1 MGKLTDKLQLEAL
14 RAKRK
19 ALKPVQKNGIIISQK
34 VLEEIRETH
43 CGACGKQAKKHPI
56 PYFGERFCYE
66 CIDKMTHGIRTW
78 K

>member
-1 MGKLTDKLQLEAL
+1 MGKLTDKLQLENL

-19 ALKPVQKNGIIISQK
+19 TLKPVQKNGIIISQK
-34 VLEEIRETH
+34 TYEEIRETH
-43 CGACGKQAKKHPI
+43 CGACGKKAQKHPT

-66 CIDKMTHGIRTW
+66 CIDKMTHGLRTW